1 MQATPGEVFVARMR
15 PLLIPAAI
23 VLALL
28 LLLLRARTD
37 LASTPRFV
45 VDPSVC
51 TVSARPAWA
60 TEALA
65 ESLASQVSRGLGEQ
79 ASLLAGEDL
88 HRWGATLARLSPWI
102 EAVERIEPR
111 FPYQADVRLRLRRPV
126 MLVDDGILVAA
137 GGHVLGPGPV
147 SVEPPLLA
155 FRGRTD
161 DEDVRECAA
170 AAAELLP
177 FREELDR
184 LGVHVVSVGI
194 AVDQTV
200 WFGTDTGV
208 ELNWGRT
215 LRKSEYA
222 NLDLPFAARI
232 ANLREVLVDHPG
244 LRGVRKVQ
252 LWTDKAVVTQR
263 SG

>member
-1 MQATPGEVFVARMR
+1 MQPTPGEVFIDRMR
-15 PLLIPAAI
+15 PLVIPAVI
-23 VLALL
+23 VLAIT
-28 LLLLRARTD
+28 LLLLRARSD

-51 TVSARPAWA
+51 TVQDRPAWA
-60 TEALA
+60 SELLATTLA
-65 ESLASQVSRGLGEQ
+65 EQVSRGLGAQ
-79 ASLLAGEDL
+79 ASLLEGQDL
-88 HRWGATLARLSPWI
+88 HRWSATLEQLSPWI
-102 EAVERIEPR
+102 ESVERIEPR

-126 MLVDDGILVAA
+126 MVVDDGILVAP

-147 SVEPPLLA
+147 SVEPPPLA
-155 FRGRTD
+155 FRGRTE

-170 AAAELLP
+170 AATELLP
-177 FREELDR
+177 YREELDR

-222 NLDLPFAARI
+222 NLDLPHEARI
-232 ANLREVLVDHPG
+232 ANLREVLVDYPG

-252 LWTDKAVVTQR
+252 LWTDRPVVTPR

>member
-1 MQATPGEVFVARMR
+1 MQPTPGEVFIDRLR
-15 PLLIPAAI
+15 PLLLPALI
-23 VLALL
+23 VLALV

-51 TVSARPAWA
+51 TVQARPAWA
-60 TEALA
+60 SDALA
-65 ESLASQVSRGLGEQ
+65 ASLAEQVSRGLGAQ
-79 ASLLAGEDL
+79 ASLIEGNDL
-88 HRWGATLARLSPWI
+88 HRWGAALERLSPWI
-102 EAVERIEPR
+102 ESVERIEPR

-126 MLVDDGILVAA
+126 MVVDDGILVASS
-137 GGHVLGPGPV
+137 GHVLGPGPV
-147 SVEPPLLA
+147 FLEPSLLA
-155 FRGRTD
+155 FRGRTV

-170 AAAELLP
+170 AAAELQP

-222 NLDLPFAARI
+222 NLDLPYAARI
-232 ANLREVLVDHPG
+232 ANLREVLVDYPG

-252 LWTDKAVVTQR
+252 LWTDRPVVTQR